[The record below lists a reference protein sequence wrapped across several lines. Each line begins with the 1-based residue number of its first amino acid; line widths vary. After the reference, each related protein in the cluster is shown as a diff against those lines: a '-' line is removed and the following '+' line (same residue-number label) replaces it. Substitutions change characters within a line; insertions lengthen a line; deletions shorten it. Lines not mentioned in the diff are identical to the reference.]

1 MPKLTV
7 LVDDETAFEGQV
19 PQWTLPTYPE
29 QFPNALQ
36 SQPGMKPPPLAKLMM
51 LTALIEV
58 FRRALNNQN
67 FQPISVDVKTQQPG
81 SFTML
86 VEMAMY
92 NPHGELEA

>member
-19 PQWTLPTYPE
+19 PEWTLPTYPE

-36 SQPGMKPPPLAKLMM
+36 PQPGMKPPPLAKLMM

-81 SFTML
+81 SFVMS
-86 VEMAMY
+86 VDMAMH
-92 NPHGELEA
+92 NPQLEA